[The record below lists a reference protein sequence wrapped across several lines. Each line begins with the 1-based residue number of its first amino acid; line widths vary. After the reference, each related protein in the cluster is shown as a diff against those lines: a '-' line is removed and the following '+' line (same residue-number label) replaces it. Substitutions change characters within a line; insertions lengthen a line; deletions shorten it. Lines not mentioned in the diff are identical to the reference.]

1 MSIARA
7 FRSRRAG
14 ASLPVRSAFLV
25 LAGLALLLAACSRPA
40 LRAPDAAAMERQ
52 LLREGQLEA
61 LRDWGFDGRIAVSG
75 RGDGGS
81 GRIEWR
87 RQGERLDVSVSA
99 PVSRQSWRLR
109 SGPEGARLE
118 GLEGGVR
125 EGEDAESLLRDAVG
139 WDLPLAAV
147 EAWIRGAR
155 SQGSLRIGFGAEG
168 LPERLEEAGW
178 QIEYRA
184 WGQGAP
190 PLPQRVF
197 ARSGERSLRLVV
209 DRWHVPGAGG

>member
-1 MSIARA
+1 VSATGRP
-7 FRSRRAG
+7 RSRLAG
-14 ASLPVRSAFLV
+14 ARLPARPALLV
-25 LAGLALLLAACSRPA
+25 LAGLALLLGACSRPA
-40 LRAPDAAAMERQ
+40 LRTPDAAAMERQ
-52 LLREGQLEA
+52 LAREGQLEA

-75 RGDGGS
+75 PGDGGS

-87 RQGERLDVSVSA
+87 RQGDRLEVSVSA
-99 PVSRQSWRLR
+99 PVSRQSWRLQ

-118 GLEGGVR
+118 GLEGGTR
-125 EGEDAESLLRDAVG
+125 EADDAEALLRDSVG

-168 LPERLEEAGW
+168 LPDRLEEAGW
-178 QIEYRA
+178 QIEYRG
-184 WGQGAP
+184 WGRGEP

-209 DRWHVPGAGG
+209 DRWHVPDADG